1 MGVLRFCM
9 GVFQKP
15 FKLRKDFWPNLVV
28 QKCHLTYAGAL
39 ILSAPKRALQA
50 HQIGDGAALHDFEIG
65 IIIVIVGDKTPV
77 AVSFQYVAALDEL
90 SIVGRQL
97 QPTFLEDRRIS
108 DDTVQF
114 AAHRQPSDCAV
125 GKTVVF
131 EVNGIEGAGQI
142 CLTQVKYL
150 VVNRR
155 RVIERESPASYDI
168 RQRTPLIEIGI
179 EINVVVTHNKIK
191 IQFRKRLPQQ
201 LGQPATEREIP

>member
-77 AVSFQYVAALDEL
+77 AVRFQYVAALDEL

-108 DDTVQF
+108 DDTVQL
-114 AAHRQPSDCAV
+114 AA
-125 GKTVVF
+125 
-131 EVNGIEGAGQI
+131 
-142 CLTQVKYL
+142 
-150 VVNRR
+150 
-155 RVIERESPASYDI
+155 
-168 RQRTPLIEIGI
+168 
-179 EINVVVTHNKIK
+179 
-191 IQFRKRLPQQ
+191 
-201 LGQPATEREIP
+201 

>member
-1 MGVLRFCM
+1 M
-9 GVFQKP
+9 
-15 FKLRKDFWPNLVV
+15 
-28 QKCHLTYAGAL
+28 
-39 ILSAPKRALQA
+39 SAPKRALQA

-65 IIIVIVGDKTPV
+65 IIIVIVGDKAPV
-77 AVSFQYVAALDEL
+77 AVGFQYVAALDEL

-97 QPTFLEDRRIS
+97 QPTFPKDSRIG

-155 RVIERESPASYDI
+155 RVVEREPPAGYDI
-168 RQRTPLIEIGI
+168 GQRTPLMEIGI
-179 EINVVVTHNKIK
+179 EINVIVTHDKIK
-191 IQFRKRLPQQ
+191 IQIRKRLPQQ
-201 LGQPATEREIP
+201 LGQPAAERDIP